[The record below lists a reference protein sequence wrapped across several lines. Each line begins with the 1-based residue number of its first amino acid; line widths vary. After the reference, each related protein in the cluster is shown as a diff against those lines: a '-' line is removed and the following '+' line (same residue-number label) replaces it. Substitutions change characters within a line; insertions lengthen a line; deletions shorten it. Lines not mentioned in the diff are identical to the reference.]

1 MLAKRRLLL
10 AVASA
15 LSLLM
20 AATAPMAA
28 GYKEAAPSPLR
39 QAGLLRVKDIAANG
53 ATNKGPIVAVG
64 WHEGSK
70 PGQLYLAFSTDGGK
84 DYRRSNA
91 NLRQYRIVGDTKLG
105 MSLAICAGKVWAGST
120 FKDAGS
126 GATRVFLTSRTI
138 GGGASQAFVT
148 PGDGRRVRDVSVA
161 CVGNKL
167 LAIGWLE
174 KKDGQNRTRLV
185 LRSTESAAVEPAIEK
200 KYKFGPAQFKSGI
213 AVAGTP
219 AAALVAWVDDGNL
232 RLKRFDVSADDASDV
247 TSGPPSTIAWG
258 DVTGPQMAARGQ
270 KVALGFSDAGKA
282 KAKLS
287 SDLGA
292 SFGEVTRLAR
302 PGSIKAPT
310 KVYSADVIGDRIVFE
325 FGVNKKGVIT
335 PTRLQSTD
343 GGESWGERTFGHIGA
358 RMGALLKKK
367 GKAPLLMEAWHN
379 NAPKTGADTFRA
391 KYETP

>member
-84 DYRRSNA
+84 DYRRTNG

-105 MSLAICAGKVWAGST
+105 MSLAICAGKVWVGST

-185 LRSTESAAVEPAIEK
+185 LRSTGV
-200 KYKFGPAQFKSGI
+200 
-213 AVAGTP
+213 
-219 AAALVAWVDDGNL
+219 
-232 RLKRFDVSADDASDV
+232 
-247 TSGPPSTIAWG
+247 
-258 DVTGPQMAARGQ
+258 RG
-270 KVALGFSDAGKA
+270 G
-282 KAKLS
+282 
-287 SDLGA
+287 
-292 SFGEVTRLAR
+292 
-302 PGSIKAPT
+302 
-310 KVYSADVIGDRIVFE
+310 
-325 FGVNKKGVIT
+325 
-335 PTRLQSTD
+335 
-343 GGESWGERTFGHIGA
+343 GA
-358 RMGALLKKK
+358 RHREEVQVRPRPVQERYRGGGHPGRCPGGLGRRRQPAPQALRCL
-367 GKAPLLMEAWHN
+367 G
-379 NAPKTGADTFRA
+379 
-391 KYETP
+391 